1 MRGLLLSVLIGA
13 VAFTTGCPQGPS
25 KNFPSDV
32 NPNSGKT
39 STKSLVININH
50 YLADAQAKYQA
61 ALTADP
67 KDANDVAK
75 QIRND
80 AIDDA
85 LAVIDGNY
93 QDYISSIERKRS
105 TTDFLLDVIELGT
118 GAATG
123 IVKGERPN
131 QILGIA
137 LTAFRGG
144 RTSSELNFYKQQ
156 TTPILINKMD
166 DNRATVLGDILPK
179 KSSPVADYSLK
190 AAIRDIV
197 DYYNGGTLVRAFTEL
212 SKTTGAQALA
222 SQARV
227 RHLSGPLTI
236 SSIPSLDV
244 HQVLIQVNKQKMSLA
259 KQILDAETSTPL
271 APAGALAAAVTAA
284 QTKRDQAL
292 QPVRLKLE
300 AAWKSIESGGKF
312 NAAINT
318 IKADAGDNAIISNI
332 HTAPAAVTERNYLTL
347 LFDLQEA
354 LNQNLDLNRDLLGVL
369 MTVNP

>member
-1 MRGLLLSVLIGA
+1 MRGLVLSLLLGT
-13 VAFTTGCPQGPS
+13 VALTTGCPQGPS
-25 KNFPSDV
+25 KNFPNDI

-39 STKSLVININH
+39 DSKSLVANINH
-50 YLADAQAKYQA
+50 YLTDAQTRYNA
-61 ALTADP
+61 ALVAHPD
-67 KDANDVAK
+67 DASEVAK

-85 LAVIDGNY
+85 LAVIDSNY
-93 QDYISSIERKRS
+93 QDYISSIERKRA

-123 IVKGERPN
+123 IAKGERPN

-166 DNRATVLGDILPK
+166 DNRSTALAEIIPK
-179 KSSPVADYSLK
+179 KSSPVSEYSLK

-212 SKTTGAQALA
+212 AKTTGAQALA

-259 KQILDAETSTPL
+259 KQIQDAETATPL
-271 APAGALAAAVTAA
+271 AAAGVAPGVAAAALA
-284 QTKRDQAL
+284 KRNQAL

-312 NAAINT
+312 DAAINT
-318 IKADAGDNAIISNI
+318 IKADAGDNAIINNI
-332 HTAPAAVTERNYLTL
+332 HTSPTSVTERDYLTL
-347 LFDLQEA
+347 FFDLQEA
-354 LNQNLDLNRDLLGVL
+354 LNQNLDLNRELLGVL